1 MSDLAR
7 LPSYPSPTT
16 LIARSGIQFL
26 DFGFD
31 PVRLKV
37 REWGFHDAAAAK
49 AVDDLVQL
57 DFDEVRGQYEVV
69 ENGRRRA
76 AEPNLVVTAKDAAGA
91 LSRQVGAGA
100 LPAGAAQQPVPRRPG
115 RLGARARGRSRGALR
130 RGLSRRAGPPLSL
143 RARLRHRPDRRGRGP
158 RLSRPLAQG
167 RDVGRAVR
175 ARPAAA
181 RQPLAAAPE
190 LDDAVAGGAVPRTAS
205 ARHARGDRGRHQAE
219 AAGSGRPLPRLP
231 RPAGRCRALPADQA
245 GRRRRAAG
253 PRRHR
258 GRPGAR
264 CRQLAHLRSADRGGG
279 RAGRQPQQL
288 L

>member
-37 REWGFHDAAAAK
+37 REWGFHDAAADK

-76 AEPNLVVTAKDAAGA
+76 AEPNLVVTAKDALAPF
-91 LSRQVGAGA
+91 LDKWVPVPFLQVRPNNQFREGPADWARVRVVDLEARYGAGYRDEQ
-100 LPAGAAQQPVPRRPG
+100 GHRYRC
-115 RLGARARGRSRGALR
+115 
-130 RGLSRRAGPPLSL
+130 

-175 ARPAAA
+175 ARA
-181 RQPLAAAPE
+181 RSSAPTTGCC
-190 LDDAVAGGAVPRTAS
+190 A
-205 ARHARGDRGRHQAE
+205 
-219 AAGSGRPLPRLP
+219 
-231 RPAGRCRALPADQA
+231 
-245 GRRRRAAG
+245 
-253 PRRHR
+253 
-258 GRPGAR
+258 
-264 CRQLAHLRSADRGGG
+264 
-279 RAGRQPQQL
+279 RAG
-288 L
+288 